1 MKDERLCD
9 VTPVRF
15 TDAERDD
22 DKEEDEDNDAD
33 GCPEWIDEEHHD
45 QTTHDPK
52 KRCVPW
58 EVREGRP
65 GEGGMGKK
73 KQNSQHQGTFWND
86 GSSVGFVFRTGL
98 GSRFALV

>member
-33 GCPEWIDEEHHD
+33 GCSMPLRRLNAHNAPEGAMYWAATSHRKHNAGCKLVHLRSWWRIEP
-45 QTTHDPK
+45 T
-52 KRCVPW
+52 W
-58 EVREGRP
+58 VRL
-65 GEGGMGKK
+65 
-73 KQNSQHQGTFWND
+73 HI
-86 GSSVGFVFRTGL
+86 SS
-98 GSRFALV
+98 